1 MRQSGLIKEISHRLN
16 LPEYHCRRVIET
28 MEDVVTECLANGE
41 DVSLRGFCTFEVT
54 NRKPRKGYNPLTG
67 EYEEFEAVK
76 SARCKLSIPVK
87 KAAKTGIYEGRESY
101 DE

>member
-28 MEDVVTECLANGE
+28 MEDVVTKSLANGE
-41 DVSLRGFCTFEVT
+41 DVMLRGFCTFEVT
-54 NRKPRKGYNPLTG
+54 ERKQRNGYNPIAG
-67 EYEEFEAVK
+67 KFEDYEAVK
-76 SARCKLSIPVK
+76 SARCRLGIPVK